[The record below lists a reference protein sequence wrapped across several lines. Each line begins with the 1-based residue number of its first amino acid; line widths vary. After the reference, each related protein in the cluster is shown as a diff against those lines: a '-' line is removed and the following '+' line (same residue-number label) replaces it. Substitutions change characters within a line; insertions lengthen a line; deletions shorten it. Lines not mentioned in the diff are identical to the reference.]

1 MGNKKGERKM
11 KNKTIRTKVLMTA
24 SAFAFAMLFG
34 GCSGGEY
41 TPSSSILNSVE
52 TSASETTT
60 AETLRSL

>member
-1 MGNKKGERKM
+1 M

-34 GCSGGEY
+34 GCSGGED